1 MSTAVVG
8 SELNQQISAP
18 KPTRRTLYLAL
29 LVAFWLA
36 TYFPALF
43 RPALLDDADSIHAQ
57 AAKEMVLSGDWITL
71 HINNGIRYLEKTPLL
86 YWATAVLYS
95 VFGVSEWTTR
105 LPLALGVLALTLVVY
120 RFGKRAYASEEA
132 GFYSALAILTSFG
145 IFIYTRFLIPDVLVA
160 LWISLG
166 MYCFWRTLHE
176 DSPSRLAC
184 WGLAACSGLAVLSKG
199 LIGIIFP
206 VAIVGIYLLLTRNL
220 RHLLRMRLVSSVLV
234 FLLVAGPWHLLV
246 ARANPWVNDQ
256 ARGWFWFYVINEHVN
271 RFLDKRV
278 PKDFDSV
285 NVGAFWLLIFVWL
298 LPFSAF
304 VIQAAAQLRGKVGK
318 RFSELDRRGRAH
330 LLFGIWA
337 LTILLFFT
345 FSTRQEYYLIPAL
358 PALALL
364 IGGWLREESDAPASA
379 AIRRHGRL
387 SATVLGIVGMLAF
400 LAAVLLA
407 FQATAPPPG
416 ADIAELLRQNPAN
429 YGISF
434 GHFFDLTP
442 QALGAFRGPLL
453 GTGIALLLGT
463 GLSWLFRRGGRAD
476 YANLALA
483 AMMVPLLICAN
494 IGFARFSPIISSKQL
509 ALAIKKELRP
519 GDVIVINGIYE
530 HGSTLNFYTDQQ
542 VHILSS
548 NRNTNI
554 WYGSL
559 FPEAP
564 RIFET
569 NESFTRLWNSSTRIF
584 LWTEEDNK
592 PGALMPGNVYELAR
606 SGGKVILTNK
616 ASQ

>member
-1 MSTAVVG
+1 M
-8 SELNQQISAP
+8 
-18 KPTRRTLYLAL
+18 L
-29 LVAFWLA
+29 LITFWLA
-36 TYFPALF
+36 TYIPALF

-86 YWATAVLYS
+86 YWATAALYS
-95 VFGVSEWTTR
+95 LFGVSEWTTR
-105 LPLALGVLALTLVVY
+105 LPLALGVLALALIVY
-120 RFGKRAYASEEA
+120 RLGKRAYESEEA

-160 LWISLG
+160 LWITLA
-166 MYCFWRTLHE
+166 MYFFCRTLHE
-176 DSPSRLAC
+176 DPPSRVAC
-184 WGLAACSGLAVLSKG
+184 WGVAASAALAVLSKG

-206 VAIVGIYLLLTRNL
+206 LAIVGIYLLLTRNL
-220 RHLLRMRLVSSVLV
+220 RHLVRMRLVSSFLV
-234 FLLVAGPWHLLV
+234 FLLVAGPWHVLV
-246 ARANPWVNDQ
+246 ARANPWINDQ
-256 ARGWFWFYVINEHVN
+256 ARGWFWFYVVNEHVN

-278 PKDFDSV
+278 PKDFDSAPV
-285 NVGAFWLLIFVWL
+285 WAFWALIFVWL

-304 VIQAAAQLRGKVGK
+304 VIQAVGQLRGKVGK
-318 RFSELDRRGRAH
+318 RFSELDRSGRAH
-330 LLFGIWA
+330 LLFGVWA
-337 LTILLFFT
+337 FTILLFFT

-358 PALALL
+358 PGLALL
-364 IGGWLREESDAPASA
+364 IGGWLAQEWTAALSS
-379 AIRRHGRL
+379 AIRRQGQL
-387 SATVLGIVGMLAF
+387 SATILAAVGMLAF
-400 LAAVLLA
+400 LAALLLA

-416 ADIAELLRQNPAN
+416 ADIAELMKQSPEK

-453 GTGIALLLGT
+453 GTGIALLVGT
-463 GLSWLFRRGGRAD
+463 GLNWFFRRRGRTD

-494 IGFARFSPIISSKQL
+494 LGFARYEPIMSSKRL
-509 ALAIKKELRP
+509 ALAINKELRP
-519 GDVIVINGIYE
+519 GDLIVINGIYE
-530 HGSTLNFYTDQQ
+530 HGSTLNFYTNQQ
-542 VHILSS
+542 VHMLSS

-564 RIFET
+564 RIFES
-569 NESFTRLWNSSTRIF
+569 NESFARLWNSPTRVF
-584 LWTEEDNK
+584 LWTDEDNK
-592 PGALMPGNVYELAR
+592 PGALMPGNVYEIAR

-616 ASQ
+616 VSR

>member
-1 MSTAVVG
+1 M
-8 SELNQQISAP
+8 
-18 KPTRRTLYLAL
+18 L
-29 LVAFWLA
+29 LIAFWLA
-36 TYFPALF
+36 TYIPALF

-57 AAKEMVLSGDWITL
+57 AAKEMVVSGDWITL

-86 YWATAVLYS
+86 YWATAILYS
-95 VFGVSEWTTR
+95 LFGVSEWTTR
-105 LPLALGVLALTLVVY
+105 LPLALGVLALTLIIY
-120 RFGKRAYASEEA
+120 RFGKRTYESEEA
-132 GFYSALAILTSFG
+132 GFYSALTILTSFG

-166 MYCFWRTLHE
+166 MYCFWRVLHE
-176 DSPSRLAC
+176 DPPSRMAC
-184 WGLAACSGLAVLSKG
+184 WGVAACSGLAVLSKG

-206 VAIVGIYLLLTRNL
+206 VGIVVIYLLITRNL
-220 RHLLRMRLVSSVLV
+220 RYLLRMRPVSSFLV
-234 FLLVAGPWHLLV
+234 FLLVAGPWHVLV

-278 PKDFDSV
+278 PKDFDSAPV
-285 NVGAFWLLIFVWL
+285 WAFWLLIFVWL

-304 VIQAAAQLRGKVGK
+304 VIQAAGQMRGRLGK
-318 RFSELDRRGRAH
+318 RFSELDRGRRAH
-330 LLFGIWA
+330 LLFGVWA

-364 IGGWLREESDAPASA
+364 IGGWLAEESRAALAS
-379 AIRRHGRL
+379 AIRRQGRL
-387 SATVLGIVGMLAF
+387 SAAILAVIGALAF
-400 LAAVLLA
+400 LAALWLA
-407 FQATAPPPG
+407 FQSTPPPAG

-463 GLSWLFRRGGRAD
+463 GLNWLFRRRGRAD
-476 YANLALA
+476 IANLALA

-519 GDVIVINGIYE
+519 GDLIVINGIYE

-542 VHILSS
+542 VHMLNSS
-548 NRNTNI
+548 HNTNI

-559 FPEAP
+559 FPGAP

-569 NESFTRLWNSSTRIF
+569 SESFARLWNSSTRVF

-616 ASQ
+616 ARGE

>member
-1 MSTAVVG
+1 V
-8 SELNQQISAP
+8 
-18 KPTRRTLYLAL
+18 YLLL
-29 LVAFWLA
+29 LVTFWAA
-36 TYFPALF
+36 TYVPALF

-57 AAKEMVLSGDWITL
+57 SAKEMVQSGDWVTL

-86 YWATAVLYS
+86 YWATAALYS
-95 VFGVSEWTTR
+95 LFGVSEWTTR
-105 LPLALGVLALTLVVY
+105 LPLALGVLALTLIVFG
-120 RFGKRAYASEEA
+120 FGKRAYESEEA

-145 IFIYTRFLIPDVLVA
+145 IFIYTRFLIPDVPVG
-160 LWISLG
+160 LWITLG
-166 MYCFWRTLHE
+166 MYFFWRALHE
-176 DSPSRLAC
+176 DPPSRVAC
-184 WGLAACSGLAVLSKG
+184 WGLAACSGLAILSKG
-199 LIGIIFP
+199 LIGIVFP
-206 VAIVGIYLLLTRNL
+206 VAIVGIYLLLTRKL
-220 RHLLRMRLVSSVLV
+220 RHLLSMRPISSFLV

-278 PKDFDSV
+278 PKDFDSAPV
-285 NVGAFWLLIFVWL
+285 WAFWALIFVWL

-304 VIQAAAQLRGKVGK
+304 VIQAVGQLRGVLSKHF
-318 RFSELDRRGRAH
+318 RELDRRHRAH
-330 LLFGIWA
+330 LLFGVWA
-337 LTILLFFT
+337 FTILLFFT

-364 IGGWLREESDAPASA
+364 IGGWLAEESGAPAAA

-387 SATVLGIVGMLAF
+387 SAAVFAVVGVLAF
-400 LAAVLLA
+400 LAAILLA
-407 FQATAPPPG
+407 FQATPPPPG
-416 ADIAELLRQNPAN
+416 ADIAELLKQNPAN

-463 GLSWLFRRGGRAD
+463 GLNWLLRRRGRAD
-476 YANLALA
+476 YANLALV
-483 AMMVPLLICAN
+483 AMMAPLLICAN
-494 IGFARFSPIISSKQL
+494 IGFARFEPIISSKQL

-530 HGSTLNFYTDQQ
+530 HGSTLNFYTNQQ
-542 VHILSS
+542 VHMLSG

-564 RIFET
+564 KIFET
-569 NESFTRLWNSSTRIF
+569 NESFARLWNSPTRVF
-584 LWTEEDNK
+584 LWTEEENK
-592 PGALMPGNVYELAR
+592 PGALMPGNVYEVAR

-616 ASQ
+616 AWGE